1 MPAPGSVPGTPGANP
16 LADRLLASVDDN
28 ASTPTLITKFKNRK
42 IQAMAQFSQTVQFDA
57 ALLNQ
62 YNQPLPR
69 YTSYPPA
76 TELTPTFEVDAFRTA
91 LAVGNYKK
99 TPLSLYCHIP
109 FCETPCYFCGC
120 NTIITQRKS
129 VAEPYL
135 TYLSQHIRQIATLVN
150 PDRRVHQL
158 HWGGG
163 TPNYLSQAQV
173 EFLWNELRQHFSF
186 DPEAEISIE
195 INPRYV
201 DREYILFLRQLGFNR
216 ISFGIQDFN
225 PQVQEAVNRI
235 QPEAMLFSV
244 MNWIREAGF
253 ESVNVD
259 LIYGLPFQTYETFQ
273 ETVQKTLQLDPDRI
287 AVFNFAYVPWL
298 KPVQKRMPEAAMP
311 DAAEKLKILQQTIAQ
326 LTQNGYVFIGMDH
339 FAKPND
345 ELAIAQQAGE
355 LHRNFQGY
363 TTKPESDL
371 LGFGMTSISMAQDVY
386 VQNHKRL
393 KDFYQALDKQELPI
407 EKGVRLS
414 QDDLI
419 RRTVI
424 MELMC
429 QFQLSVDALENKYHL
444 GFDLDF
450 NGYFAEALPK
460 LDALEVDGLLH
471 RWGDGIEVTP
481 AGRLLIRNIAA
492 VFDAYLGDRKVGT
505 FSRSI

>member
-1 MPAPGSVPGTPGANP
+1 MKQLS
-16 LADRLLASVDDN
+16 
-28 ASTPTLITKFKNRK
+28 
-42 IQAMAQFSQTVQFDA
+42 QAIQFDA
-57 ALLNQ
+57 ELLNK
-62 YNQPLPR
+62 YNQALPR

-76 TELTPTFEVDAFRTA
+76 TELTSNFDQDAFRTA
-91 LAVGNYKK
+91 LAVGNHKK

-120 NTIITQRKS
+120 NTVITQRKE

-135 TYLSQHIRQIATLVN
+135 EYLARHIQQIAQLVN
-150 PDRRVHQL
+150 PERRVQQF

-163 TPNYLSQAQV
+163 TPNYLSMSQV
-173 EFLWNELRQHFSF
+173 EFLWQQLNQHFHLDSA
-186 DPEAEISIE
+186 AEVSIE
-195 INPRYV
+195 INPSYINR
-201 DREYILFLRQLGFNR
+201 DYILFLRQLGFNR

-225 PQVQEAVNRI
+225 PDVQVAVNRV
-235 QPEAMLFSV
+235 QPEALLFNV
-244 MNWIREAGF
+244 MDWIREAGF

-259 LIYGLPFQTYETFQ
+259 LIYGLPFQNLATFQ
-273 ETVQKTLQLDPDRI
+273 ETLKKTLQLNPDRI

-298 KPVQKRMPEAAMP
+298 KPIQKRMPEEAMP
-311 DAAEKLKILQQTIAQ
+311 NAAEKLKILQMTIAE

-371 LGFGMTSISMAQDVY
+371 LGFGITSISMLQDVY
-386 VQNHKRL
+386 IQNHKRL
-393 KDFYQALDKQELPI
+393 KDFYQALDAQELPI
-407 EKGVRLS
+407 S
-414 QDDLI
+414 QGFHLTRDDQI
-419 RRTVI
+419 RRTII

-429 QFQLSVDALENKYHL
+429 QFQLSMQDLENKYHL

-450 NGYFAEALPK
+450 NDYFEPELPA
-460 LDALEVDGLLH
+460 LDALEADGLLK
-471 RWGDGIEVTP
+471 RWSDGIEVTP
-481 AGRLLIRNIAA
+481 IGRLLIRNIAA
-492 VFDAYLGDRKVGT
+492 VFDTYLRRETKPA

>member
-1 MPAPGSVPGTPGANP
+1 MKQLS
-16 LADRLLASVDDN
+16 
-28 ASTPTLITKFKNRK
+28 
-42 IQAMAQFSQTVQFDA
+42 QAIQFDA
-57 ALLNQ
+57 ELLNK
-62 YNQPLPR
+62 YNQALPR

-76 TELTPTFEVDAFRTA
+76 TELTSNFDQDAFRTA
-91 LAVGNYKK
+91 LAVGNHKK

-120 NTIITQRKS
+120 NTVITQRKE

-135 TYLSQHIRQIATLVN
+135 EYLARHIQQIAQLVN
-150 PDRRVHQL
+150 PERRVQQF

-163 TPNYLSQAQV
+163 TPNYLSMSQV
-173 EFLWNELRQHFSF
+173 EFLWQQLNQHFRLDSA
-186 DPEAEISIE
+186 AEVSIE
-195 INPRYV
+195 INPSYINR
-201 DREYILFLRQLGFNR
+201 DYILFLRQLGFNR

-225 PQVQEAVNRI
+225 PDVQVAVNRV
-235 QPEAMLFSV
+235 QPEALLFNV
-244 MNWIREAGF
+244 MDWIREAGF

-259 LIYGLPFQTYETFQ
+259 LIYGLPFQNLATFQ
-273 ETVQKTLQLDPDRI
+273 ETVKKTLQLNPDRI

-298 KPVQKRMPEAAMP
+298 KPIQKRMPEEAMP
-311 DAAEKLKILQQTIAQ
+311 NAAEKLKILQMTIAE

-371 LGFGMTSISMAQDVY
+371 LGFGITSISMLQDVY
-386 VQNHKRL
+386 IQNHKRL
-393 KDFYQALDKQELPI
+393 KDFYQALDAQELPI
-407 EKGVRLS
+407 S
-414 QDDLI
+414 QGFHLTRDDQI
-419 RRTVI
+419 RRTII

-429 QFQLSVDALENKYHL
+429 QFQLSMQDLENKYHL

-450 NGYFAEALPK
+450 NDYFEPELPA
-460 LDALEVDGLLH
+460 LDALEADGLLK
-471 RWGDGIEVTP
+471 RWSDGIEVTP
-481 AGRLLIRNIAA
+481 IGRLLIRNIAA
-492 VFDAYLGDRKVGT
+492 VFDTYLRRETKPA